1 MDYLTIIFSL
11 VGGLALFLYGMK
23 ILSESLKKAAGDR
36 LKRALERLTSN
47 RLRGVATGALV
58 TAGVQSSSLTT
69 VTLVGLINAGLL
81 SLEGAVP
88 VIMGANIGTTVTAQ
102 LISFKLGAFALP
114 ILAIGFAMQFMRKD
128 KYVYVGQV
136 ILGFGLIFLGMNIMS
151 EGVSPLKSSPE
162 VVNWLAMLGEVPLFG
177 ILAGAGFT
185 GIIQSSSA
193 TSGLVIAMGMG
204 DLIDLSSAIALILG
218 ANIGTCVTV
227 LLASIGSSIS
237 SKRAAHAHLI
247 FNLAGV
253 VIFYP
258 FIAYFSQLVALT
270 AAELPRQIAN
280 AHTIFNVVTT
290 LILIPFI
297 GIIVAIVKR
306 TVRGDEIRIDRGAKF
321 LDKRALDAPA
331 IALSLAL
338 KETCSMGNIALS
350 MLRDAESVL
359 AKYDGKAVLA
369 VKMKEEATDEID
381 NIIER
386 YLIRIARKNISKQQA
401 LQVET
406 MIHNISDIERV
417 ADHAKNIIER
427 LEYSEKEGLRYSAKA
442 RSELRVM
449 FRKTITGFS
458 DAVRVMSD
466 GSGKRVKKV
475 LEIEVEIDRMQK
487 RFEKNHL
494 RRLRAGNCDAMSGP
508 VFIDILRNL
517 ERISDH
523 AHNIAYAILMGF

>member
-1 MDYLTIIFSL
+1 MDYLAVIFSL
-11 VGGLALFLYGMK
+11 VGGLALFLFGMR

-36 LKRALERLTSN
+36 LKRALDKLTSS
-47 RLRGVATGALV
+47 RLRGVGTGAVV
-58 TAGVQSSSLTT
+58 TAAVQSSSLTT

-102 LISFKLGAFALP
+102 LISFKFGAFALP
-114 ILAIGFAMQFMRKD
+114 ILAIGFAMQFMRRD
-128 KYVYVGQV
+128 KYVHAGQV
-136 ILGFGLIFLGMNIMS
+136 ILGFGMVFLGMNIMS
-151 EGVSPLKSSPE
+151 DGVSPLRSSPE
-162 VVNWLAMLGEVPLFG
+162 VVGWLATLGEVPVLG

-193 TSGLVIAMGMG
+193 TTGLVIAMGMG
-204 DLIDLSSAIALILG
+204 DLIDLKSAIALILG

-227 LLASIGSSIS
+227 LLASIGSSLS

-247 FNLAGV
+247 FNIGGV
-253 VIFYP
+253 AIFYP
-258 FIAYFSQLVALT
+258 FIGFFSQLVALT

-290 LILIPFI
+290 LILIPFV
-297 GIIVAIVKR
+297 GILVAVVKR
-306 TVRGDEIRIDRGAKF
+306 TVKGEEIKIDRGAKF

-331 IALSLAL
+331 VALSLARR
-338 KETCSMGNIALS
+338 ETVSMGKISLS
-350 MLRDAESVL
+350 MLRDCEKVL
-359 AKYDGKAVLA
+359 AKYDGRAVLA

-381 NIIER
+381 NLIER
-386 YLIRIARKNISKQQA
+386 YLTKIAQRNLSNQQSMR
-401 LQVET
+401 VET

-427 LEYSEKEGLRYSAKA
+427 LEYMEREGLRFSRNAKA
-442 RSELRVM
+442 EMRKM
-449 FRKTITGFS
+449 FRLTITGYA

-466 GSGKRVKKV
+466 GNERRVRRV
-475 LEIEVEIDRMQK
+475 LDIELEIDRMQK

-494 RRLRAGNCDAMSGP
+494 RRLKAGKCDPMAGP
-508 VFIDILRNL
+508 VFIDIVRNL
-517 ERISDH
+517 ERVSDH
-523 AHNIAYAILMGF
+523 AHNIAYAIMMGF

>member
-11 VGGLALFLYGMK
+11 VGGLALFLFGMR
-23 ILSESLKKAAGDR
+23 ILSDSLKKAAGDR
-36 LKRALERLTSN
+36 LKSALDKLTSS
-47 RLRGVATGALV
+47 RLRGVGTGALV
-58 TAGVQSSSLTT
+58 TAALQSSSLTT

-114 ILAIGFAMQFMRKD
+114 ILAIGFAMQFMKKE
-128 KYVYVGQV
+128 KYVYAGQI

-151 EGVSPLKSSPE
+151 DGVSPLKVSPE
-162 VVNWLAMLGEVPLFG
+162 VVRWLAMLGEVPLFG

-204 DLIDLSSAIALILG
+204 ELIDLNSAIALILG

-227 LLASIGSSIS
+227 LLASIGSSLS

-247 FNLAGV
+247 FNIAGV
-253 VIFYP
+253 AMFYP
-258 FIAYFSQLVALT
+258 FISYFSQLVALT

-280 AHTIFNVVTT
+280 AHTIFNVATT
-290 LILIPFI
+290 LILIPFV
-297 GIIVAIVKR
+297 GILVAIVKR
-306 TVRGDEIRIDRGAKF
+306 TVRGEEIKIDRGTKF
-321 LDKRALDAPA
+321 LDKRALDTPA
-331 IALSLAL
+331 VALSLAG
-338 KETCSMGNIALS
+338 KETDSMGNISLS
-350 MLRDAESVL
+350 MLRDCEKVF
-359 AKYDGKAVLA
+359 AKYDGRAVLA
-369 VKMKEEATDEID
+369 VRMKEEATDEID
-381 NIIER
+381 NLIER
-386 YLIRIARKNISKQQA
+386 YLIKIAQRNLSNRQSM
-401 LQVET
+401 QVEI

-427 LEYSEKEGLRYSAKA
+427 LEYIEREGLRFSGNA
-442 RSELRVM
+442 RAEIRKM
-449 FRKTITGFS
+449 FRKTITGYT

-466 GSGKRVKKV
+466 GNEKRVRKV
-475 LEIEVEIDRMQK
+475 LDMEVEIDRMQK

-494 RRLRAGNCDAMSGP
+494 RRLKKGKCDPMAGP
-508 VFIDILRNL
+508 VFIDIVRNL